1 MQKAGNFEY
10 IHTHASSEEE
20 SEESKGS
27 RDTTKVYFFII
38 AIIALL
44 ATNIYFYLKYQS
56 SGEAAFGIHTERVY
70 MRDEI
75 DRIEAE
81 VNRLTSENM
90 ALNVTLKTTQDSMRM
105 LIADLRGRLSQQNIT
120 HLELQQ
126 AQVELDN
133 LRAEVVRY
141 KDELSLLKSQHAQL
155 LDEKKTLQE
164 VVAQKTDEVSLL
176 EERNLNL
183 TDQLKSA
190 AVLKLS
196 NMSIVGIRERSRN
209 REAVD
214 DRARRIDKFRIQ
226 FSIVDNPLVE
236 PGPAA
241 VYLRVI
247 DPSGNLSTSQNLSFE
262 LLGNPMQYTDKA
274 TIEFTNQGES
284 YTLEWVDPD
293 GFKKGT
299 YTIVLYTEDSTMGRS
314 SIILN

>member
-10 IHTHASSEEE
+10 FHTNTSTHEE
-20 SEESKGS
+20 SEDTKSG

-38 AIIALL
+38 AIAALL
-44 ATNIYFYLKYQS
+44 ATNIYFYMKYQS
-56 SGEAAFGIHTERVY
+56 SETAALGVNTEKVY

-81 VNRLTSENM
+81 VNRLSSENAM
-90 ALNVTLKTTQDSMRM
+90 LNATLKTSQDSMRA

-126 AQVELDN
+126 AQLELDK
-133 LRAEVVRY
+133 LRLEVVRY
-141 KDELSLLKSQHAQL
+141 KDELETLKNQHAQL
-155 LDEKKTLQE
+155 LYENKNLEQI
-164 VVAQKTDEVSLL
+164 VAQKMDEVTQL
-176 EERNLNL
+176 EEQNLDL
-183 TDQLKSA
+183 TDQLKSV

-196 NMSIVGIRERSRN
+196 NMHIVGIRERSRN

-214 DRARRIDKFRIQ
+214 SRARRVSKFQIQ

-236 PGPAA
+236 PGPAD

-247 DPSGNLSTSQNLSFE
+247 DPSGNLISPQNLSFE
-262 LLGNPMQYTDKA
+262 LAGNPMQYTDKT
-274 TIEFTNQGES
+274 TIDFTNQGES
-284 YTLEWVDPD
+284 YTMEWVDPT

-314 SIILN
+314 SIVLN